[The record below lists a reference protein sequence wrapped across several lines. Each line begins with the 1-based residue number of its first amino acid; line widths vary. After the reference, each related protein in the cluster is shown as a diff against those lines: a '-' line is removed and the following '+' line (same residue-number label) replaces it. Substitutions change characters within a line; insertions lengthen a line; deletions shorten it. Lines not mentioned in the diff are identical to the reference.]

1 MVRAAD
7 ISQASEFIS
16 TMKQGYDSK
25 IAQGGTNIS
34 GGQKQRLAIAR
45 AFAKHPEIYIFDDS
59 FSALD
64 FKTEAKLRVA
74 IKKEIKNATTLII
87 AQRVTTVMDAN
98 QIIVLDEGKITGIG
112 KHRELIKTCKV
123 YREIVASQ
131 LSEEELA

>member
-59 FSALD
+59 FFCFWI
-64 FKTEAKLRVA
+64 FKNRGQ
-74 IKKEIKNATTLII
+74 NY
-87 AQRVTTVMDAN
+87 
-98 QIIVLDEGKITGIG
+98 G
-112 KHRELIKTCKV
+112 
-123 YREIVASQ
+123 
-131 LSEEELA
+131 